1 MDTAITLSDQ
11 SIGKAESLHYKISN
25 SVSYEKWVQLGEMFH
40 TLHRNINWRIGDWLL
55 FGEGRFPDRY
65 SQATHLT
72 GRSDVTMR
80 NCAWV
85 ASVYPPEERVYD
97 LSFTHYLE
105 VAGVKETKERHWL
118 LAKAEQEDMSALAL
132 RAFRSGEVRQKPML
146 PEPEFKDHIPE
157 NLQIAIEGFT
167 SQLMKC
173 PLSATNKEADI
184 AINFPWGKLEMKFVR
199 TPSDQEC

>member
-1 MDTAITLSDQ
+1 MDTAVTFSDS
-11 SIGKAESLHYKISN
+11 SIGKAETLHYKIN
-25 SVSYEKWVQLGEMFH
+25 KSVSYSQWEQLGEMFH
-40 TLHRNINWRIGDWLL
+40 TLHRNINWWIGDWLL
-55 FGEGRFPDRY
+55 FGEDKFPDRY

-72 GRSDVTMR
+72 GRSDVTLR

-85 ASVYPPEERVYD
+85 ASVYPPEERKYD

-105 VAGVKETKERHWL
+105 VAGGKNIADRNWL

-132 RAFRSGEVRQKPML
+132 RAFRADEVRQKPAL
-146 PEPEFKDHIPE
+146 PEPEYKDHIPE

-184 AINFPWGKLEMKFVR
+184 GINFPWGKLEMRFVR
-199 TPSDQEC
+199 TPSD